1 MPSSHDQSLVRET
14 MEALR
19 EQGKPKTSATY
30 RRHGATGTIYG
41 VSFTDLAVLA
51 KRIGKNHAVAQLLWA
66 TDVHDARVLA
76 TQVADASEMSAG
88 ELEGWVHEADNQVI
102 NDAVATAATRVPGAL
117 QLALRW
123 VKRPEEWVSAAGWT
137 VIGGLARDGALDD
150 ETANRLLATI
160 QEHIQRSKNRTK
172 YAMNNA
178 LIAIGGYLPE
188 QREAALAAADA
199 IGRVE
204 VDHGETD
211 CKTPDARGYIE
222 RMAKRVKNN
231 RLTTASSSIRPG
243 ARQRAKH
250 QTARHG
256 ARH

>member
-1 MPSSHDQSLVRET
+1 MTSHHDQSLAKDT

-19 EQGKPKTSATY
+19 DQGKPKTSATY

-41 VSFTDLAVLA
+41 VSYADLSVLA
-51 KRIGKNHAVAQLLWA
+51 KRIGINHAVAQLLWA

-88 ELEGWVHEADNQVI
+88 ELDSWINDADNQLI
-102 NDAVATAATRVPGAL
+102 ADAVATVATRTSGAL

-123 VKRPEEWVSAAGWT
+123 IKRPEECVSAAGWT
-137 VIGGLARDGALDD
+137 VIAGLARDGAVDD
-150 ETANRLLATI
+150 EIANRLLGTI

-178 LIAIGGYLPE
+178 LIAIGGYVPG
-188 QREAALAAADA
+188 QREAALEAADA

-204 VDHGETD
+204 VDHGETA
-211 CKTPDARGYIE
+211 CKTPDAREYIE
-222 RMAKRVKNN
+222 RMTKRVKKL
-231 RLTTASSSIRPG
+231 RTPTTSSS
-243 ARQRAKH
+243 
-250 QTARHG
+250 ARHG
-256 ARH
+256 ARHSARHGARHSAR